1 MAQFRSYAQQGSFS
15 DNQLQAPD
23 QTQKIRRRKES
34 RLRGMQAAQA
44 FLEENRNVYLNSQKL
59 AQQQESINRETN
71 RKLEQENRQRY
82 RDALTRDFKIEQQN
96 IQGQAQRTE
105 DLMKSIGSI
114 SQSAMQLYGQIRESR
129 QKDRIAES
137 TYIIDRTGLTYNQ
150 LQEITKL
157 DDNLSQAEFAQQDI
171 IRNLIGEGDTDKLNL
186 FYKYY
191 QNRGTKEYA
200 ENAGLFL
207 KTVDTYAPFLDEA
220 LRRLPVEATSQDKQ
234 DALEQ
239 AHQDFLRVNFSEK
252 GVRPELVS
260 TIVSPK
266 LRSIRNVFNQNL
278 LQQRLTEAAKTQ
290 KLDTFNSLNLA
301 WNKGGVSEIIKFNST
316 NPSSQKREQMLE
328 WAVNASYGN
337 GPNALTGSDL
347 KELLDYEYEFN
358 GKTTTLGQQ
367 FRGTEAIGKV
377 HQRMRAYRREETIEF
392 QQRESAEKDRIN
404 SGVRDLF
411 SQLNSDG
418 YLTDAEYRQMEQYV
432 EDEGGF
438 GMNIPFLD
446 SAKNLTLTKRA
457 EVDAQRE
464 LDRLY
469 RNGNLTEER
478 VKSMRLSPN
487 LASQYLGYARAQDT
501 LRNGEEYKSAIEQV
515 KASVLNDQ
523 GIAVAYTSKRNV
535 ANVTAMQNKLV
546 REFKANLAATGDIQ
560 QSLALNNQRVA
571 PLLSNLANRD
581 KNGNFLE
588 IINDQKNLLGKA
600 QQSIADFTAVNKVML
615 DNPNVLTD
623 PKFIVNAMSESMEAD
638 VVNYFDKIGN
648 PGAQEPAIIRHIGDR
663 FNMDRLQVMN
673 FIAPAIGK
681 EPIKLK
687 DMTLA
692 ERKAQLPPRFIRAFN
707 VNRTNERV
715 QRAGVA
721 LANAGSTAQ
730 LRGRFNVPMSDK
742 AVPGARTLVGMG
754 LPPRSAASL
763 AGTIEQES
771 TWQGQRSWG
780 EVMND
785 TSERNYGLL
794 SWAEFQG
801 DRARVARIE
810 GYLGKSIDQA
820 TDNEQLGAI
829 LREMKEVYPQTYKVM
844 MDSSSTQIEID
855 QALKDYV
862 GYGHAGNRYRFANQ
876 IFNQLNE

>member
-1 MAQFRSYAQQGSFS
+1 
-15 DNQLQAPD
+15 
-23 QTQKIRRRKES
+23 
-34 RLRGMQAAQA
+34 
-44 FLEENRNVYLNSQKL
+44 
-59 AQQQESINRETN
+59 
-71 RKLEQENRQRY
+71 
-82 RDALTRDFKIEQQN
+82 
-96 IQGQAQRTE
+96 
-105 DLMKSIGSI
+105 
-114 SQSAMQLYGQIRESR
+114 
-129 QKDRIAES
+129 
-137 TYIIDRTGLTYNQ
+137 
-150 LQEITKL
+150 
-157 DDNLSQAEFAQQDI
+157 
-171 IRNLIGEGDTDKLNL
+171 
-186 FYKYY
+186 
-191 QNRGTKEYA
+191 
-200 ENAGLFL
+200 
-207 KTVDTYAPFLDEA
+207 
-220 LRRLPVEATSQDKQ
+220 
-234 DALEQ
+234 
-239 AHQDFLRVNFSEK
+239 
-252 GVRPELVS
+252 
-260 TIVSPK
+260 
-266 LRSIRNVFNQNL
+266 
-278 LQQRLTEAAKTQ
+278 
-290 KLDTFNSLNLA
+290 
-301 WNKGGVSEIIKFNST
+301 
-316 NPSSQKREQMLE
+316 
-328 WAVNASYGN
+328 
-337 GPNALTGSDL
+337 
-347 KELLDYEYEFN
+347 
-358 GKTTTLGQQ
+358 
-367 FRGTEAIGKV
+367 
-377 HQRMRAYRREETIEF
+377 
-392 QQRESAEKDRIN
+392 
-404 SGVRDLF
+404 
-411 SQLNSDG
+411 
-418 YLTDAEYRQMEQYV
+418 
-432 EDEGGF
+432 
-438 GMNIPFLD
+438 
-446 SAKNLTLTKRA
+446 
-457 EVDAQRE
+457 
-464 LDRLY
+464 
-469 RNGNLTEER
+469 
-478 VKSMRLSPN
+478 
-487 LASQYLGYARAQDT
+487 
-501 LRNGEEYKSAIEQV
+501 
-515 KASVLNDQ
+515 
-523 GIAVAYTSKRNV
+523 
-535 ANVTAMQNKLV
+535 
-546 REFKANLAATGDIQ
+546 
-560 QSLALNNQRVA
+560 
-571 PLLSNLANRD
+571 
-581 KNGNFLE
+581 
-588 IINDQKNLLGKA
+588 
-600 QQSIADFTAVNKVML
+600 ML

-742 AVPGARTLVGMG
+742 AVPGARALVGMG

-829 LREMKEVYPQTYKVM
+829 LREMQEVYPQTYKVM